1 MNDREPETAILLEMA
16 RRYPGLR
23 DEIEQPG
30 QWLEVPDKNR

>member
-23 DEIEQPG
+23 DEIEQPR